1 MPVSYDSVY
10 VRATPFVTRG
20 GALALVGRDAPRRRR
35 KSRPRPPA
43 SRPSPPT
50 TRPSPAPARGSLRG
64 RPLRV
69 RAPSA
74 CANQHSL
81 SVRRGL
87 GKRARRHD
95 SEGCP
100 CIDSSHLQERS
111 QVHMLPSS
119 TNFGAADGCR
129 YPRPCARG
137 SHARP
142 GDKGA
147 SGWCTRSGCWSSRPS
162 RAPWGRRSKLSSTAA
177 NRIPSLKLMRPAP
190 RAAASPQRRTRR
202 TSCRRTGTRWASPSR
217 PTTDSESPSV
227 GAKVRRRSPQRDHVH
242 RGGDAR
248 RREAASSRPSM
259 SGCALGPLG
268 HVTSTP
274 GGRLGARTGRR
285 RALGVQPRAS
295 NTPRSACPVAACQ
308 TVRSRGRGIDTKQAL
323 PFLTTTPAQ

>member
-1 MPVSYDSVY
+1 MGD
-10 VRATPFVTRG
+10 
-20 GALALVGRDAPRRRR
+20 ALRDAGRRPCPRRPRR
-35 KSRPRPPA
+35 TSQASKKSTPTSNKSTLSSNKSTLSSACPRLFAWPTATCARSIGLREPA
-43 SRPSPPT
+43 QL
-50 TRPSPAPARGSLRG
+50 A
-64 RPLRV
+64 
-69 RAPSA
+69 RAP
-74 CANQHSL
+74 
-81 SVRRGL
+81 
-87 GKRARRHD
+87 RARKEGASARFQ
-95 SEGCP
+95 GCP
-100 CIDSSHLQERS
+100 SIESTHLQETY

-129 YPRPCARG
+129 YTRSCARR
-137 SHARP
+137 SQARP
-142 GDKGA
+142 VDKGA
-147 SGWCTRSGCWSSRPS
+147 SGWCTRSGCSSSSPS

-190 RAAASPQRRTRR
+190 RAAASPQRWTRR

-227 GAKVRRRSPQRDHVH
+227 GANVRRRSPQRDHVH

-295 NTPRSACPVAACQ
+295 NTPRSACPVTACQ
-308 TVRSRGRGIDTKQAL
+308 TVRSRGGGIDTK
-323 PFLTTTPAQ
+323 

>member
-1 MPVSYDSVY
+1 MPVSDDSVY
-10 VRATPFVTRG
+10 VWATPFVTRG

-35 KSRPRPPA
+35 KSRPRPPT

-81 SVRRGL
+81 PVRRGL
-87 GKRARRHD
+87 GKRARRHA
-95 SEGCP
+95 SRAAHQYVSIE
-100 CIDSSHLQERS
+100 SSNLQETY

-119 TNFGAADGCR
+119 TNFSAADGCR
-129 YPRPCARG
+129 YPRPCARR
-137 SHARP
+137 SQARP
-142 GDKGA
+142 VDKGA
-147 SGWCTRSGCWSSRPS
+147 SGWCTHSGCSSSSPS
-162 RAPWGRRSKLSSTAA
+162 RAPWGRRSKLSSTTA

-190 RAAASPQRRTRR
+190 RAAASPQRWTRR
-202 TSCRRTGTRWASPSR
+202 TSCRRTGTRRASPSR

-227 GAKVRRRSPQRDHVH
+227 GANVRRRSPQRDHVH

-268 HVTSTP
+268 HVASTP
-274 GGRLGARTGRR
+274 GDRLGARTGRR

-308 TVRSRGRGIDTKQAL
+308 TVRSRGGGIDTK
-323 PFLTTTPAQ
+323 